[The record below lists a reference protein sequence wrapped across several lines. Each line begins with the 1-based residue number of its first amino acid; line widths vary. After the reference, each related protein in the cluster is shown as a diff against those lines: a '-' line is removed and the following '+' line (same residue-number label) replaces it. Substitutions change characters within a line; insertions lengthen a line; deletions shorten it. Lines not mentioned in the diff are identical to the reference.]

1 MTLQGEAAAL
11 ADRYGLAV
19 GLPAATAALLKKQ
32 MQYRYSHGIGNE
44 LLFSLFFWIHEFC
57 LFRVSILGS

>member
-44 LLFSLFFWIHEFC
+44 LLFTCFFYT
-57 LFRVSILGS
+57 